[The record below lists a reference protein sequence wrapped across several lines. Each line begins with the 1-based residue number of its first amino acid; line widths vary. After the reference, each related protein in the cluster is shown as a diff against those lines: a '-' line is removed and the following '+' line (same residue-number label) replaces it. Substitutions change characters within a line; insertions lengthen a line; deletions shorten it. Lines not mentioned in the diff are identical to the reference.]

1 MTLGDLKAAAV
12 DREFFL
18 SLVLRFVALPLWEIE
33 EAVEDLKD
41 RQLASLHLILDNME
55 QPQDGRTTFAG
66 VLQSVVVEQMA
77 RRFISRQF
85 VEADL
90 VEGGG
95 DE

>member
-1 MTLGDLKAAAV
+1 
-12 DREFFL
+12 
-18 SLVLRFVALPLWEIE
+18 VALPLWEIE

-55 QPQDGRTTFAG
+55 QPQDGRTTFAD
-66 VLQSVVVEQMA
+66 VLQSVVQEEMA